1 MNVLCGIIAIC
12 LCTFI
17 GYYLSGRWTDRKIF
31 YSDFLSFHNTL
42 LKEIEFSKKSLP
54 EIAETLSNDKDFN
67 KYVKNIYFNEQGKIL
82 KFKYLTADEN
92 KFLEDYFLKIGKS
105 NSQVEN
111 GFLNSLTDEIINKSS
126 QSAVNEVKYKKLY
139 IKIGFLLGLMLFI
152 LLI

>member
-1 MNVLCGIIAIC
+1 M
-12 LCTFI
+12 
-17 GYYLSGRWTDRKIF
+17 
-31 YSDFLSFHNTL
+31 
-42 LKEIEFSKKSLP
+42 P

>member
-82 KFKYLTADEN
+82 KFKYLTADEI

-111 GFLNSLTDEIINKSS
+111 GFLNSLTDEITNKST
-126 QSAVNEVKYKKLY
+126 QSAINEVKYKKLY